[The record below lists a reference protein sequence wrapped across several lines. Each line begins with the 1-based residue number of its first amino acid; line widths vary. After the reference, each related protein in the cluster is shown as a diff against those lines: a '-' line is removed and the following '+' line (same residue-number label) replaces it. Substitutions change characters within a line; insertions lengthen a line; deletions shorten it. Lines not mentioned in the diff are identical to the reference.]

1 MLHVSCRYVK
11 RSFTCMSY
19 HNMSSATKPMPGQAW
34 CRCAVPTI
42 RPMMDTVVGKAGAL
56 EGNARVEP
64 SCGPCVIALPSR
76 APGFG
81 GLHHETYCGCRT
93 TAPALAWHELSCEN
107 HIVQHMYAN
116 ERLTERHSKCGTR
129 NLHKTYSIELLVL
142 MARTNVRSYLFV
154 RFG

>member
-1 MLHVSCRYVK
+1 MSRGCSHAYLTAMCLLQESLCQTRAGTDVWHPQSAPRWTPPRGSLAVSKV
-11 RSFTCMSY
+11 
-19 HNMSSATKPMPGQAW
+19 
-34 CRCAVPTI
+34 I
-42 RPMMDTVVGKAGAL
+42 
-56 EGNARVEP
+56 ARVAL